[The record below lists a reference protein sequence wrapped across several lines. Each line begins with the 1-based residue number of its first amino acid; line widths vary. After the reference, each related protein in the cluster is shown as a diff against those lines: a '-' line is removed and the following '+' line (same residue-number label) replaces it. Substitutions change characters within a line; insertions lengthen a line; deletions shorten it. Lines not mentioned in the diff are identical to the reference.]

1 MEPLTSSA
9 GGMGSKLYGIF
20 RLIFVEVSV
29 LVVLCC
35 VVSCRV
41 VSCCVVSCRVA
52 LRVVVLSCCVVSS
65 DVGRLPLHATWSCYL
80 QDYCTST

>member
-41 VSCCVVSCRVA
+41 VSCRVVLRCIVSCCVA
-52 LRVVVLSCCVVSS
+52 RCRVVVLCGV
-65 DVGRLPLHATWSCYL
+65 
-80 QDYCTST
+80 